1 VGHWSGQDWALA
13 LGGAGV
19 LITALLTSIGSLITS
34 MVTLYRLGHVAAKV
48 DGILDARV
56 SAAED
61 TGNLAGRHELR
72 TEQAVRRATAVDD
85 NIRTL
90 EAEHGNGGS
99 GLSKKV

>member
-1 VGHWSGQDWALA
+1 MSGWSGQDWGYALA
-13 LGGAGV
+13 GATVLFTGLLTGLGGFIV
-19 LITALLTSIGSLITS
+19 S

-56 SAAED
+56 GAAEN
-61 TGNLAGRHELR
+61 TGNLAGRRELR
-72 TEQAVRRATAVDD
+72 TEQAERRATAVDD

-90 EAEHGNGGS
+90 EAEHANDSS